1 MLDEFDFRYDLGIA
15 LHADTVTIEQK
26 ESVIS
31 EVVKHFAVLAI
42 KAELDQLL
50 CGLSSTLGVLGL
62 LHSDPA
68 IM

>member
-15 LHADTVTIEQK
+15 LRADTVTIEEK

-31 EVVKHFAVLAI
+31 AVTKNFAVLVI

-50 CGLSSTLGVLGL
+50 CGLSSTLDVFCVVIL
-62 LHSDPA
+62 L
-68 IM
+68 